1 MLAAARV
8 PDWQPH
14 PDVWLLVGLLYAGYW
29 VAISR
34 WGPRF
39 APMANRPVT
48 RLQVVCFSL
57 GAAAVW
63 IAADWPVHD
72 IAEQHNYSLHM
83 VQHLTLSMVAVPL
96 LLLGTPAWLAR
107 RLLPPGPMLRT
118 AQTLAR
124 FFPALVVFNLV
135 LVFTHWPA
143 LVNFSLSNG
152 FAHFGVHSLI
162 VVSSIAVWL
171 PILSPLPEVPRL
183 VPPMR
188 MAFLFLES
196 VVPTVPASFMT
207 YGAKPL
213 YHAYDDKTPLWGF
226 TVLDDQRLAGLIMK
240 IGAGILLWLLIAVI
254 FFRWAADE
262 DRKNLPSGGW
272 RDLDRSLSE
281 SGTQ

>member
-1 MLAAARV
+1 MIAAAHV
-8 PDWQPH
+8 PVWQPH
-14 PDVWLLVGLLYAGYW
+14 PDVWLIVGLLVAAYA
-29 VAISR
+29 VAIAR

-39 APMANRPVT
+39 APIASRPVT
-48 RLQVVCFSL
+48 RFQVVCFGL
-57 GAAAVW
+57 GAVALW

-83 VQHLTLSMVAVPL
+83 VQHLTLSIVAVPL
-96 LLLGTPAWLAR
+96 FLLGTPAWLAR
-107 RLLPPGPMLRT
+107 RLLVPGPVLRT

-143 LVNFSLSNG
+143 LVNLSLSNG
-152 FAHFGVHSLI
+152 WAHFAVHSLI
-162 VVSSIAVWL
+162 VVSSIAVWM

-183 VPPMR
+183 DPPLR
-188 MAFLFLES
+188 IVFLFLES

-207 YGAKPL
+207 YGGAPL
-213 YHAYDDKTPLWGF
+213 YHAYDNKVPLWGF

-240 IGAGILLWLLIAVI
+240 IGAGILLWMLIAVI

-262 DRKNLPSGGW
+262 DGKNLPGGGW
-272 RDLDRSLSE
+272 QDLEGSLSE
-281 SGTQ
+281 SGTR

>member
-1 MLAAARV
+1 MFATTRV
-8 PDWQPH
+8 PVWQPH
-14 PDVWLLVGLLYAGYW
+14 PDVWLLVGLLGVGYW
-29 VAISR
+29 VAITRWSR
-34 WGPRF
+34 Y
-39 APMANRPVT
+39 APMARRPVT
-48 RLQVVCFSL
+48 RFQVVCFSL
-57 GAAAVW
+57 GLTALW

-96 LLLGTPAWLAR
+96 LMLGTPAWLAR

-124 FFPALVVFNLV
+124 FLPALVVFNLV

-143 LVNFSLSNG
+143 LVSLSLGNG
-152 FAHFGVHSLI
+152 WAHLGVHALI
-162 VVSSIAVWL
+162 VISSIAVWL

-183 VPPMR
+183 APPLR
-188 MAFLFLES
+188 IVFLFLES
-196 VVPTVPASFMT
+196 VVPTVPASFLT

-213 YHAYDDKTPLWGF
+213 YHAYDDKIPLWGF

-240 IGAGILLWLLIAVI
+240 LGAGILLWLLIAVI

-262 DRKNLPSGGW
+262 DRKNLPGGGG
-272 RDLDRSLSE
+272 RDRDWSLSE
-281 SGTQ
+281 SGAR